1 MEVKVKKLTDVALLR
16 KANSFT
22 TGKGSVMTL
31 EKAYKLGHS
40 PSAHNFFGLRCTT
53 SLFML
58 QANLFVPMSVFS
70 SFS

>member
-40 PSAHNFFGLRCTT
+40 PIRTQ
-53 SLFML
+53 LFL
-58 QANLFVPMSVFS
+58 G
-70 SFS
+70 